1 MNSIHRK
8 RLARQQ
14 QGRNISTRSNA
25 SATNAKNR
33 VPKMING
40 GGSSNSGANS
50 SQRLCAGNS
59 SNTDNASQATNIA
72 GRGMSSAPP
81 NKRGRKKG
89 SRTALKVPPRGRK
102 IALKPRGDE

>member
-1 MNSIHRK
+1 M
-8 RLARQQ
+8 LLMQ
-14 QGRNISTRSNA
+14 
-25 SATNAKNR
+25 KNR
-33 VPKMING
+33 VPEMING